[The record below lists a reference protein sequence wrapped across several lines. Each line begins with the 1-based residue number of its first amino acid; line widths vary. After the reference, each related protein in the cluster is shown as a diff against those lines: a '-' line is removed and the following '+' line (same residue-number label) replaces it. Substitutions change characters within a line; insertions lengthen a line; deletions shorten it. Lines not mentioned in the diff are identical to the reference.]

1 MCAVL
6 VRTIFWISCS
16 WGSPGIVSRCYWQP
30 FFIIPSAPT
39 ITGTV
44 LVLSFH
50 ILCISISRSLYL
62 LRLSNSLAGRFWP
75 VGMLMS
81 MRRHVFSLKSLT
93 IMSGRLACIV
103 LSVRMVKSHSRVTLS
118 PSTIGCGLCSYQCSQ
133 VSILYDFQ
141 IFQCRYWPTLSCRFL
156 YSFGAR
162 TGHPDTR

>member
-1 MCAVL
+1 MP
-6 VRTIFWISCS
+6 R
-16 WGSPGIVSRCYWQP
+16 
-30 FFIIPSAPT
+30 APT

-44 LVLSFH
+44 LILSFY
-50 ILCISISRSLYL
+50 ILCISISRSFFL
-62 LRLSNSLAGRFWP
+62 LSLSNSLAGMFWS

-93 IMSGRLACIV
+93 IMSGQFTCMV
-103 LSVRMVKSHSRVTLS
+103 LSVRMGKSHNRVTLG
-118 PSTIGCGLCSYQCSQ
+118 PSTTGCGLCSYQCSQ

-162 TGHPDTR
+162 TGHPDTRWSTASM